1 MTRKPASGGRGAEP
15 WLLRRGEGQQPGATR
30 VGDKSKASG
39 RGPRHAGSGQSQTSA
54 FGRTDKADKLLR
66 RLIMMTRRKPTNSTG
81 AEGHV
86 QGDSRGCFMPVNLKI
101 EMKWIILGKIRP
113 IRTDTR

>member
-1 MTRKPASGGRGAEP
+1 
-15 WLLRRGEGQQPGATR
+15 
-30 VGDKSKASG
+30 
-39 RGPRHAGSGQSQTSA
+39 
-54 FGRTDKADKLLR
+54 
-66 RLIMMTRRKPTNSTG
+66 MMTRRKPTNSNG